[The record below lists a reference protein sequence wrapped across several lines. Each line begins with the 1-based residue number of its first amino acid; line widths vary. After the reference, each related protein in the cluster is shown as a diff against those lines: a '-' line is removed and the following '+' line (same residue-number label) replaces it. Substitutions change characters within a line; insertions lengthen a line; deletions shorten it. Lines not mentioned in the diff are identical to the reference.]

1 MRLSASV
8 YVTETRGTRKP
19 LIGETMKNI
28 YLRFICSASAL
39 GAAAVMLIGAAP
51 LTSAHRATASDA
63 CIVPSATNFAVTD
76 PQIAAIVVAANS
88 VDIEAG
94 KLAQSKTRN
103 KKVREF
109 ADSMVRDH
117 TAVNKAAV
125 DLVTRLGVTPEEN
138 DTSRSLTTS
147 GEQTR
152 ARLNGLSGK
161 AFDRAYID
169 NEVAYHKLVIEALDK
184 TLIPSA
190 QNAELKQTL
199 ISVRP
204 SFIAHLQHAEQL
216 QASLGGKKSV
226 KGSSRR

>member
-1 MRLSASV
+1 
-8 YVTETRGTRKP
+8 
-19 LIGETMKNI
+19 MKNT
-28 YLRFICSASAL
+28 YLRFISSASTL
-39 GAAAVMLIGAAP
+39 GVAAAMFVGVAAF
-51 LTSAHRATASDA
+51 TSAHESAPGDA
-63 CIVPSATNFAVTD
+63 NSSSSATIVAVTD

-94 KLAQSKTRN
+94 KLAQSKTKN

-125 DLVTRLGVTPEEN
+125 ELVTKLGVTPEDN
-138 DTSRSLTTS
+138 DTSRSLTSS

-152 ARLNGLSGK
+152 ARLGALSGK

-169 NEVAYHKLVIEALDK
+169 NEVAYHKLVIAALDS
-184 TLIPSA
+184 TLIPDA

-204 SFIAHLQHAEQL
+204 SFVAHLQHAEQL
-216 QASLGGKKSV
+216 QASLGGKKSA
-226 KGSSRR
+226 KGGDKR

>member
-1 MRLSASV
+1 
-8 YVTETRGTRKP
+8 
-19 LIGETMKNI
+19 MKNI
-28 YLRFICSASAL
+28 YLRIICSASAL
-39 GAAAVMLIGAAP
+39 GVAAAMLIGAAP
-51 LTSAHRATASDA
+51 FTSAHRTTVGGSGSL
-63 CIVPSATNFAVTD
+63 PSATIFAVTD

-103 KKVREF
+103 KKVKEF

-138 DTSRSLTTS
+138 DTSRSLTSS
-147 GEQTR
+147 GEQAR
-152 ARLNGLSGK
+152 ARLSGLSGK

-184 TLIPSA
+184 TLIPDA
-190 QNAELKQTL
+190 QNSELKQTL

-216 QASLGGKKSV
+216 QASLGGKKSG
-226 KGSSRR
+226 KGSAKH

>member
-1 MRLSASV
+1 MCRK
-8 YVTETRGTRKP
+8 RDGKKP
-19 LIGETMKNI
+19 LIGETMRNN
-28 YLRFICSASAL
+28 YLRFICGASAL
-39 GAAAVMLIGAAP
+39 GVAATLFVGAATF
-51 LTSAHRATASDA
+51 TSAHEFATSDPSSS
-63 CIVPSATNFAVTD
+63 PSATTLAVTD

-94 KLAQSKTRN
+94 KLAQSKTSN
-103 KKVREF
+103 KKVRDF

-125 DLVTRLGVTPEEN
+125 DLVTKLGVTPEEN

-152 ARLNGLSGK
+152 ARLSGLKGK
-161 AFDRAYID
+161 AFDRAYVD
-169 NEVAYHKLVIEALDK
+169 NEVAYHRLVIDALDK

-216 QASLGGKKSV
+216 QASLGGKKSS
-226 KGSSRR
+226 KKHH

>member
-1 MRLSASV
+1 
-8 YVTETRGTRKP
+8 
-19 LIGETMKNI
+19 MKNI
-28 YLRFICSASAL
+28 YLRFICSATAL
-39 GAAAVMLIGAAP
+39 GIAAAMLIGAAP
-51 LTSAHRATASDA
+51 FTSAHKATASELA
-63 CIVPSATNFAVTD
+63 VSSSATNFAVTD

-94 KLAQSKTRN
+94 KLAQTKTKN

-184 TLIPSA
+184 TLIPDA

-216 QASLGGKKSV
+216 QASLGGKKLA
-226 KGSSRR
+226 KGSAKH

>member
-1 MRLSASV
+1 
-8 YVTETRGTRKP
+8 
-19 LIGETMKNI
+19 MKNI
-28 YLRFICSASAL
+28 YLRSICSASAL
-39 GAAAVMLIGAAP
+39 GVAAVIFIGAAP
-51 LTSAHRATASDA
+51 LTSTHRASASEPGTSPA
-63 CIVPSATNFAVTD
+63 ANILAVTD

-94 KLAQSKTRN
+94 KLAQSKTKNR
-103 KKVREF
+103 KVKEF

-125 DLVTRLGVTPEEN
+125 ALVTRLGVTPEEN

-152 ARLNGLSGK
+152 ARLSGLSGK

-184 TLIPSA
+184 TLIPGA

-226 KGSSRR
+226 KGSAKH

>member
-1 MRLSASV
+1 
-8 YVTETRGTRKP
+8 
-19 LIGETMKNI
+19 MKNI
-28 YLRFICSASAL
+28 YLRIISGASAF
-39 GAAAVMLIGAAP
+39 GVAAAMLSAAVP
-51 LTSAHRATASDA
+51 FTSAHRSTTSAPGTLT
-63 CIVPSATNFAVTD
+63 SATFFAVTD

-94 KLAQSKTRN
+94 KLAQTKTKN

-138 DTSRSLTTS
+138 DTSRGLTTS
-147 GEQTR
+147 GEQAR
-152 ARLNGLSGK
+152 ARLSGLSGK
-161 AFDRAYID
+161 AFDKAYID

-184 TLIPSA
+184 TLIPDA
-190 QNAELKQTL
+190 QNSELKQTL

-204 SFIAHLQHAEQL
+204 SFVAHLQHAEQL
-216 QASLGGKKSV
+216 QASLGGKKPG
-226 KGSSRR
+226 KGSPKH

>member
-1 MRLSASV
+1 
-8 YVTETRGTRKP
+8 
-19 LIGETMKNI
+19 MKNI
-28 YLRFICSASAL
+28 YLRFICGASTL
-39 GAAAVMLIGAAP
+39 GVAAAMLIGAAP
-51 LTSAHRATASDA
+51 FTSAHRTTASEPTVSSSPT
-63 CIVPSATNFAVTD
+63 IFAVTD

-103 KKVREF
+103 KKVRDF

-125 DLVTRLGVTPEEN
+125 DLVTKLGVTPEEN
-138 DTSRSLTTS
+138 DTSRGLTTS
-147 GEQTR
+147 GEQAR
-152 ARLNGLSGK
+152 ARLSRLSGK

-169 NEVAYHKLVIEALDK
+169 NEVAYHKLVINALDK
-184 TLIPSA
+184 TLIPDA

-216 QASLGGKKSV
+216 QASLGGKKSA
-226 KGSSRR
+226 KGSANH